1 MGIIRPV
8 FLTIG
13 LGMLLSG
20 CFQPLHGSKILGS
33 DTGARL
39 SSVTVAPIPEF
50 TGHYL
55 EEELR
60 FAFDGGNPGAEQ
72 LYRVRVTLVENI
84 SAAAVN
90 ATSGRAEAASLQV
103 KANYIL
109 EDMTGR
115 KVLEGSAVASAA
127 VDRLQQRFA
136 ALRANRDA
144 RIRVA
149 KTLADIIQTRIGA
162 FLASQ
167 A

>member
-1 MGIIRPV
+1 MAFIRPV
-8 FLTIG
+8 FMMIG
-13 LGMLLSG
+13 LGLLLAG
-20 CFQPLHGSKILGS
+20 CFQPLHGSALLGS
-33 DTGARL
+33 KMRPGL
-39 SSVTVAPIPEF
+39 SSVDVMPIPDV

-60 FAFDGGNPGAEQ
+60 FAFDGGNSGGEIR
-72 LYRVRVTLVENI
+72 YRIRVTLVETL

-90 ATSGRAEAASLQV
+90 SSSGRAEAASLQV
-103 KANYIL
+103 KANFTL
-109 EDMTGR
+109 EDLTGR

-127 VDRLQQRFA
+127 IDRLQQRFA

-149 KTLADIIQTRIGA
+149 KTLADILLSRVGA
-162 FLASQ
+162 YLASQ

>member
-1 MGIIRPV
+1 MGFVRPV
-8 FLTIG
+8 FLIIG

-20 CFQPLHGSKILGS
+20 CFQPLHGTALLGGDS
-33 DTGARL
+33 RPRL
-39 SSVTVAPIPEF
+39 SSVDVAPIPDL

-60 FAFDGGNPGAEQ
+60 FAFDGGNSGGQ
-72 LYRVRVTLVENI
+72 ILYRLRVTLVESV

-90 ATSGRAEAASLQV
+90 SSSGRAEAASLQV
-103 KANYIL
+103 KANCTL
-109 EDMTGR
+109 EDVMGR
-115 KVLEGSAVASAA
+115 KVFEGSAVASAA
-127 VDRLQQRFA
+127 IDRLQQRFA

-149 KTLADIIQTRIGA
+149 KTLADILQNRIGA
-162 FLASQ
+162 FLASK